1 MRRHLAGWETSY
13 LVTARPTPAA
23 TTGIGP
29 GSAATQAEIPGA
41 AHMQVEVVEG
51 DGTMEVT
58 TTTTSRAPVRL
69 TMGGGREVRR
79 MLLGP
84 LIVEVVI
91 MEEAGGTMEVADGT
105 MEEEDGT
112 MGVEDGTMEATG
124 TVEGL
129 DITLATTMAM
139 AEGGVSETASVLD
152 R

>member
-1 MRRHLAGWETSY
+1 MRKHLAGWETSY

-69 TMGGGREVRR
+69 TMGGGREVLR

-91 MEEAGGTMEVADGT
+91 MEEEDGTMEVADGT
-105 MEEEDGT
+105 MEEG
-112 MGVEDGTMEATG
+112 DGTMEATG
-124 TVEGL
+124 TVEVL
-129 DITLATTMAM
+129 DITLATTMVM
-139 AEGGVSETASVLD
+139 VEGDVSETASVLD
-152 R
+152 L